1 MMTRQSPI
9 VQASAASV
17 IKTSWRYGGP
27 HTIPDQTS
35 GRTNSAS
42 SPKAPASTATEST
55 APHDKAASGN
65 SSRARPL
72 NLSFAKRA
80 TGPEHRANRSKR
92 HMWEKRS
99 QVTLRIFRQATRTGF
114 WAQGSISRRDFGSS
128 LCFCCHRQDQCG
140 SKHIPKHTDHP
151 EVPLLNRTKPGQP
164 SHMPT
169 FDVRGEPS
177 PQGAISCLTCHE
189 PHAGP
194 STPAAK
200 TGASERRSKFLRPA
214 EQRELCADC
223 HGIEALWRFLYYHK
237 DQRNPH
243 PERKM
248 NPLSVDTK
256 P

>member
-55 APHDKAASGN
+55 AQHDKAASGN
-65 SSRARPL
+65 PSRARTL

-99 QVTLRIFRQATRTGF
+99 QVTLRIFRQATRTGSC
-114 WAQGSISRRDFGSS
+114 AHPVMTSIRKSRGRNSEPRGRIRACAWPATHSSTGSS
-128 LCFCCHRQDQCG
+128 
-140 SKHIPKHTDHP
+140 
-151 EVPLLNRTKPGQP
+151 
-164 SHMPT
+164 
-169 FDVRGEPS
+169 
-177 PQGAISCLTCHE
+177 
-189 PHAGP
+189 
-194 STPAAK
+194 
-200 TGASERRSKFLRPA
+200 
-214 EQRELCADC
+214 
-223 HGIEALWRFLYYHK
+223 ALS
-237 DQRNPH
+237 
-243 PERKM
+243 M
-248 NPLSVDTK
+248 I
-256 P
+256 